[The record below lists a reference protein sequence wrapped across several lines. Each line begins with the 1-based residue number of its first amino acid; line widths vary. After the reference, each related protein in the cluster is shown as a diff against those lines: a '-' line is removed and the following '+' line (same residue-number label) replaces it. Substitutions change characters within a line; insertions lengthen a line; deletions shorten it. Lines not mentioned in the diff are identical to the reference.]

1 MNIVQIAD
9 FVQVIAVALMATTIF
24 WGLWPMLKLDS
35 FRQDMF
41 CLRDELFDYAADGNV
56 GFDDPAYVALRTQL
70 NDLIR
75 YGHHFTLYRT
85 IMGAMIFRLARSQSV
100 APFSVTWQMQ
110 LSRVANPE
118 VRKRLE
124 QFHSDAQQLVGR
136 RMLQSSPLMIVVLLL
151 VGLSAVL
158 KNGFSSISN
167 VWRESENRVLSGTRL
182 NPQKIEE
189 NALCSA

>member
-75 YGHHFTLYRT
+75 YGPHFTLYRT
-85 IMGAMIFRLARSQSV
+85 IMGAMIFRLTRSQSV